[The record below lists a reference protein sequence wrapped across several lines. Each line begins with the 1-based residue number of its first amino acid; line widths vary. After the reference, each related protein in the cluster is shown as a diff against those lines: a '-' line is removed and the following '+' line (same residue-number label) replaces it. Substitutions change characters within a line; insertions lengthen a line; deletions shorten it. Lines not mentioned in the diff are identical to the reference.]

1 MKNCVSIHDFLETVS
16 ASAKKIL
23 NVRTSLVLPSYK
35 TDIDK
40 DQLKKNYRETGEGI
54 GIKNIKG
61 FVDVKP
67 ELLKKVTVIHELLA
81 TLKQFCED
89 AQSLNKQVQADD
101 KKTKVLSFHKV
112 ACIL

>member
-1 MKNCVSIHDFLETVS
+1 MKNCVSVNEFVQTVLRNINSILEV
-16 ASAKKIL
+16 KIG
-23 NVRTSLVLPSYK
+23 LVLPPYK

-40 DQLKKNYRETGEGI
+40 KKNYRETGEGI

-61 FVDVKP
+61 FVDIKP
-67 ELLKKVTVIHELLA
+67 DILKTTTVIHELLS

-89 AQSLNKQVQADD
+89 AQLLNEQAKVDA
-101 KKTKVLSFHKV
+101 KKTKIVSFHKV